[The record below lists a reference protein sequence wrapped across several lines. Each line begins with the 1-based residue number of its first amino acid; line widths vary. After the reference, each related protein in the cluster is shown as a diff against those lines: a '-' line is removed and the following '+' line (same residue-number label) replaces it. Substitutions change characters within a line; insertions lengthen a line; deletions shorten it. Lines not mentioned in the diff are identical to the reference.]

1 MTIRILLVD
10 DHTILRDGLRALLD
24 SQSDMEVVG
33 EAGNGLEAV
42 NLVEERAPDIVVMDV
57 AMPRMN
63 GLEATRRIKKLDNPC
78 RVLILTQYEHRE
90 YVLLLLKAGADGYIL
105 KRSSGQDLADAIRSV
120 HAGESVL
127 DPTVARTVIEA
138 YVGSSR
144 QPAIGEDV
152 QTLTDRERE
161 VLILIAEGYSNQ
173 QVARTLHISPKTVD
187 AHRMNIMNKLDL
199 HNRTALIK
207 YAIRKGLVHVDIDS

>member
-1 MTIRILLVD
+1 MTIRTLLVD
-10 DHTILRDGLRALLD
+10 DHTVLRDGLRAFLEAH
-24 SQSDMEVVG
+24 SDIEIVG

-42 NLVEERAPDIVVMDV
+42 NLVEKLRPDIVVMDV

-63 GLEATRRIKKLDNPC
+63 GLEATRRIKKLNPTC

-90 YVLLLLKAGADGYIL
+90 YVLPILKAGADGYIL
-105 KRSSGQDLADAIRSV
+105 KRSAGDELVAAIRSV
-120 HAGESVL
+120 HAGESIL

-138 YVGSSR
+138 YVGSSHHS
-144 QPAIGEDV
+144 ADGEDI
-152 QTLTDRERE
+152 QPLTDRERE
-161 VLILIAEGYSNQ
+161 VLILIAEGYTNQ

-207 YAIRKGLVHVDIDS
+207 YAIRKGLVHVDIDT

>member
-1 MTIRILLVD
+1 MTIRTLLVD
-10 DHTILRDGLRALLD
+10 DHAVLRDGLRAFLEAH
-24 SQSDMEVVG
+24 SDIEIVG
-33 EAGNGLEAV
+33 EADNGPEAV
-42 NLVEERAPDIVVMDV
+42 NLAEKHLPDIVVMDV

-63 GLEATRRIKKLDNPC
+63 GLEATRRIKKLNSNC
-78 RVLILTQYEHRE
+78 LLLILTQYEHRE
-90 YVLLLLKAGADGYIL
+90 YVLPILKAGADGYIL
-105 KRSSGQDLADAIRSV
+105 KRSAGDELVAAIRSV

-144 QPAIGEDV
+144 QNADGEEV
-152 QTLTDRERE
+152 QPLTDRERE
-161 VLILIAEGYSNQ
+161 VLILIAEGYTNQ

-199 HNRTALIK
+199 HSRTALIK
-207 YAIRKGLVHVDIDS
+207 YAIRKGLVHVDIDT